1 MVSVRR
7 DGVML
12 KGFGYRLER
21 LSPARLSLGL
31 AGVFAVSH
39 AFYYFLGIRFDGTP
53 LSWYWQYLDP
63 ELLRNK
69 LWESVFYL
77 HSQPPLFNLFLGI
90 VLKVSR
96 GDGRAIF
103 QAVFLAAGLALY
115 LSLFWL
121 QLRLGVSRGAAFALS
136 TLFLIS
142 PSFILYEHL
151 LFYTFPLAALI
162 ALSALLFYEILAR
175 RRTWAVAAFFLS
187 LFLICGVRHTFHIAY
202 YVLAA
207 AFLAAA
213 CAGARRKVLLVAAAP
228 FLVLFSFYAKNF
240 VLFGQFSASSWTG
253 MNFWQMTGSNLKLEE
268 KERLLAEGRP
278 SESALVPPFSA
289 VDEYPAGC
297 ADVSRFPDVEALTQ
311 VCKSTGP
318 VNYNHLAFV
327 AASREYLNDAL
338 YVMKRFPGTYFR
350 GLLRSW
356 FIYFKS
362 SSGHVSGARFLDET
376 GNLSRISFMND
387 AYDYLFFG
395 KVFIGPLSRGISSI
409 FLFKE
414 GEENV
419 YLLLWLGLPLLL
431 FYGFSLALRRS
442 GPGARGFGRSERLT
456 VLYICLTILYVA
468 LVSNMFS
475 WAENNRMRFPTD
487 PLYVALLGL
496 FIQRVFLGRRRVSGR
511 LRATN
516 DGSSTSTE
524 GR

>member
-1 MVSVRR
+1 
-7 DGVML
+7 ML
-12 KGFGYRLER
+12 KGLGYRLLGYRLER
-21 LSPARLSLGL
+21 LSPASLNLAL

-39 AFYYFLGIRFDGTP
+39 VVYYLLGIRFDDTP
-53 LSWYWQYLDP
+53 LLWYWQYLDP
-63 ELLRNK
+63 GLLRNK

-77 HSQPPLFNLFLGI
+77 HSQPPLFNLFLGV

-96 GDGRAIF
+96 GDGG
-103 QAVFLAAGLALY
+103 AVFQGVYVVAGLTLY

-151 LFYTFPLAALI
+151 LFYAFPLAALI
-162 ALSALLFYEILAR
+162 ALSALLFYEVLAR
-175 RRTWAVAAFFLS
+175 RRTWAVAAFFIS
-187 LFLICGVRHTFHIAY
+187 IFLICGVRHIFHIAY
-202 YVLAA
+202 YVFAA

-213 CAGARRKVLLVAAAP
+213 CARARRKVLLAAAVP
-228 FLVLFSFYAKNF
+228 FLLLFSFYGKNF

-253 MNFWQMTGSNLKLEE
+253 MNFWQMTGTNLTLR
-268 KERLLAEGRP
+268 ERGLLLAEGRP
-278 SESALVPPFSA
+278 SEAALVTPFSA
-289 VDEYPAGC
+289 VSDYPPRC

-311 VCKSTGP
+311 TCKSTGP
-318 VNYNHLAFV
+318 VNYNHLAYV
-327 AASREYLNDAL
+327 AVSREYLNDAL
-338 YVMKRFPGTYFR
+338 YVVKRFPEAYFR

-362 SSGHVSGARFLDET
+362 SSDHVSGVRFLDET
-376 GNLSRISFMND
+376 GNLGRVSFLND
-387 AYDYLFFG
+387 VYDYLFFG
-395 KVFIGPLSRGISSI
+395 KVFIRPLSRGIGSI
-409 FLFKE
+409 FLFKK

-419 YLLLWLGLPLLL
+419 YLFLWLGLPLLL
-431 FYGFSLALRRS
+431 FYGFSLALRRR
-442 GPGARGFGRSERLT
+442 GPGAGGLERNQRLT
-456 VLYICLTILYVA
+456 VLYICLNVLYVA

-496 FIQRVFLGRRRVSGR
+496 FIQRVFLGRRGVSGR
-511 LRATN
+511 FRPSS
-516 DGSSTSTE
+516 DVPSTSGE

>member
-1 MVSVRR
+1 MVGARR

-21 LSPARLSLGL
+21 LSPARLSLAL
-31 AGVFAVSH
+31 AGVFAASH
-39 AFYYFLGIRFDGTP
+39 VVYYLLGIRFDGTP
-53 LSWYWQYLDP
+53 LLWYWQYLDP

-77 HSQPPLFNLFLGI
+77 HSQPPLFNLFMGI
-90 VLKVSR
+90 ILKVSR

-103 QAVFLAAGLALY
+103 QGFYLATGLTLY

-121 QLRLGVSRGAAFALS
+121 QLRLGVSRGVAVGLS
-136 TLFLIS
+136 TLFLLS
-142 PSFILYEHL
+142 PSFILYEHF
-151 LFYTFPLAALI
+151 LFYTFLLAALI
-162 ALSALLFYEILAR
+162 TLSALLFYEVLVR

-187 LFLICGVRHTFHIAY
+187 IFLICGIRHVFHIAY
-202 YVLAA
+202 YLLAA

-213 CAGARRKVLLVAAAP
+213 CAGARRKVLLAAAVP

-253 MNFWQMTGSNLKLEE
+253 MNFWQMTGTNLTLR
-268 KERLLAEGRP
+268 ERELLLAEGRP
-278 SESALVPPFSA
+278 SEAALVPPFSA
-289 VDEYPAGC
+289 VRDYPAGC

-311 VCKSTGP
+311 AYKSTGP
-318 VNYNHLAFV
+318 HNYNHLAYV
-327 AASREYLNDAL
+327 AASREYLNDSL
-338 YVMKRFPGTYFR
+338 YVMKRFPEAYFR

-362 SSGHVSGARFLDET
+362 SSDHVSGVRFLDET
-376 GNLSRISFMND
+376 GNLRRISFLND
-387 AYDYLFFG
+387 VYDYAFFG
-395 KVFIGPLSRGISSI
+395 RVFIRPLSRGISSI
-409 FLFKE
+409 FLFK
-414 GEENV
+414 GEEKV
-419 YLLLWLGLPLLL
+419 YLFLWLGLPVLL
-431 FYGFSLALRRS
+431 FYGFGLALRRG
-442 GPGARGFGRSERLT
+442 GPGARGLERDQRLT
-456 VLYICLTILYVA
+456 VLYICLNILYVA

-496 FIQRVFLGRRRVSGR
+496 FIQRVLLGRRRLSGR
-511 LRATN
+511 FRSSS
-516 DGSSTSTE
+516 DGPSTSAA